1 MFVTRRALV
10 AVFVVGFGFC
20 LTFIAFFDPFDV
32 QANLGTFTNS
42 VIKLEMKYEVQA
54 NFAHM

>member
-20 LTFIAFFDPFDV
+20 LIFIAFFDPFDV
-32 QANLGTFTNS
+32 QANLGTNS
-42 VIKLEMKYEVQA
+42 VIKLEMKHEVQA